1 MNQIWHGS
9 PPFCHTPLTQP
20 CCIHSFSFPCIM
32 STLLDED
39 DPPSNELPAP
49 LEPIPLQRQLPHHIL
64 RRIFKLLPVPSLAHV
79 ALASRDFKSLAYEDA
94 IWSPMLHD
102 ILKNDSSNLSDMLG
116 NLLIV

>member
-1 MNQIWHGS
+1 
-9 PPFCHTPLTQP
+9 
-20 CCIHSFSFPCIM
+20 M

-39 DPPSNELPAP
+39 DPPSNELAAP